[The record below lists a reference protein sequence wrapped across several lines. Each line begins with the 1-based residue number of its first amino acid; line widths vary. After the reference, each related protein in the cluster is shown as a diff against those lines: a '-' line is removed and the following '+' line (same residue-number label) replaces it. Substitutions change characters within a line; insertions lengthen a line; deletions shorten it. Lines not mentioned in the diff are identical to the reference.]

1 VDEIPDIQV
10 DSISIPDNSIDRVS
24 TNIPNV
30 QPITLTLEQPNLIF
44 EIPGCVESHPDSGS
58 NKKLKTDD
66 DRGVQVYC
74 DAGMPSFN
82 PVDYRPEDL
91 QEVPPEPTTPEI
103 NTPKR
108 KRKKKQ
114 QQEEESKEESTSTA
128 DNNNPPLTNPLV
140 PKILPCPR
148 PDDLPVGA
156 IGKYGTKII
165 RGYERDGNQCKVLYE
180 ERGVLEVVNTYTP
193 PPTTLL
199 NTSAIA
205 ITSVIGVT
213 VLGQP
218 LAKML
223 QKQMKGQVKKI
234 SKKITKKLLAIRGKK
249 PKVLS
254 LRERQVE
261 QRSLRK

>member
-1 VDEIPDIQV
+1 MDEIPDIEV
-10 DSISIPDNSIDRVS
+10 DNIFIPSNFIDRVS
-24 TNIPNV
+24 PNIPNV
-30 QPITLTLEQPNLIF
+30 QPVTLNLQQPNLIF
-44 EIPGCVESHPDSGS
+44 EIPGCVEAHPDSGR

-74 DAGMPSFN
+74 DAGMPSYN
-82 PVDYRPEDL
+82 PVDYRPEDIEPTPKATTPKIDTSSRETSTETTPNT
-91 QEVPPEPTTPEI
+91 EVPV
-103 NTPKR
+103 
-108 KRKKKQ
+108 
-114 QQEEESKEESTSTA
+114 S
-128 DNNNPPLTNPLV
+128 PPP
-140 PKILPCPR
+140 PPIPPCPR
-148 PDDLPVGA
+148 PGDLPIGA
-156 IGKYGTKII
+156 VGKYGTKRII
-165 RGYERDGNQCKVLYE
+165 GYERDGNQCKTLYE
-180 ERGVLEVVNTYTP
+180 ERSVLEVVNTYTP

-218 LAKML
+218 IAKML

-254 LRERQVE
+254 LRERQAE
-261 QRSLRK
+261 QRSLKK

>member
-1 VDEIPDIQV
+1 MDEIPDIQV
-10 DSISIPDNSIDRVS
+10 DNIFIPDNSIDRVS
-24 TNIPNV
+24 PNIPSV

-44 EIPGCVESHPDSGS
+44 EIPGCVEAHPDSGN

-82 PVDYRPEDL
+82 PVDYRPENIEEDL
-91 QEVPPEPTTPEI
+91 PEPTTPKI
-103 NTPKR
+103 NPA
-108 KRKKKQ
+108 KQ
-114 QQEEESKEESTSTA
+114 EAKQEQSTSTTE
-128 DNNNPPLTNPLV
+128 NNNPPPTNPLV

-180 ERGVLEVVNTYTP
+180 ERSVLEVVSTYTP

-199 NTSAIA
+199 NTSTIA

-254 LRERQVE
+254 LRERQAE
-261 QRSLRK
+261 QRSLKK

>member
-10 DSISIPDNSIDRVS
+10 DNIFIPDNFIDTIS
-24 TNIPNV
+24 PNIPNV
-30 QPITLTLEQPNLIF
+30 PPVTLSLPAPNLIF
-44 EIPGCVESHPDSGS
+44 EIPGCVEAHPDAGN
-58 NKKLKTDD
+58 NKKLNTDD
-66 DRGVQVYC
+66 DKGVQVYC

-82 PVDYRPEDL
+82 PVTYRPEN
-91 QEVPPEPTTPEI
+91 V
-103 NTPKR
+103 
-108 KRKKKQ
+108 
-114 QQEEESKEESTSTA
+114 KETNNETA
-128 DNNNPPLTNPLV
+128 DNNSPLPPPSPLV

-165 RGYERDGNQCKVLYE
+165 RGYERDGNQCKTLYE
-180 ERGVLEVVNTYTP
+180 ERSVLEVVNTYTP

-205 ITSVIGVT
+205 ITSVVGVT

-218 LAKML
+218 IAKMV
-223 QKQMKGQVKKI
+223 QKQLKGQVKSL
-234 SKKITKKLLAIRGKK
+234 SKKITKKILAIRGKK

-254 LRERQVE
+254 LRERQAE
-261 QRSLRK
+261 QRSLKK

>member
-10 DSISIPDNSIDRVS
+10 DNIFIPDNSIDRVS
-24 TNIPNV
+24 PNIPNV
-30 QPITLTLEQPNLIF
+30 QPVTLNLQQPNLIF

-74 DAGMPSFN
+74 DAGMPSFS
-82 PVDYRPEDL
+82 PVDYRPEDIEEDL
-91 QEVPPEPTTPEI
+91 PEPTTPKIDTSRAETSATETTT
-103 NTPKR
+103 NNETPV
-108 KRKKKQ
+108 
-114 QQEEESKEESTSTA
+114 S
-128 DNNNPPLTNPLV
+128 PPP
-140 PKILPCPR
+140 PPIPPCPR
-148 PDDLPVGA
+148 PDDLPIGA
-156 IGKYGTKII
+156 IGKYGTKRII
-165 RGYERDGNQCKVLYE
+165 GYERDGNQCKVLYE
-180 ERGVLEVVNTYTP
+180 ERSVLEVVNTYTP

-205 ITSVIGVT
+205 VTSVIGVT

-218 LAKML
+218 IAKML

-254 LRERQVE
+254 LRERREE
-261 QRSLRK
+261 QKSLRK

>member
-1 VDEIPDIQV
+1 MDEIPDIQV
-10 DSISIPDNSIDRVS
+10 DNIFIPDNSIDRVS
-24 TNIPNV
+24 PNIPNV

-44 EIPGCVESHPDSGS
+44 EIPGCVEAHPDSGS

-66 DRGVQVYC
+66 DGGVQVYC
-74 DAGMPSFN
+74 DAGMPSYN
-82 PVDYRPEDL
+82 PVDYRPEDIEPTPKATTPKIDTSSSETATSTNTNN
-91 QEVPPEPTTPEI
+91 EVPV
-103 NTPKR
+103 
-108 KRKKKQ
+108 
-114 QQEEESKEESTSTA
+114 S
-128 DNNNPPLTNPLV
+128 PPP
-140 PKILPCPR
+140 PPIPPCPR
-148 PDDLPVGA
+148 PDDLPIGA
-156 IGKYGTKII
+156 IGKYGTKRII
-165 RGYERDGNQCKVLYE
+165 GYERDGNQCKTLYE

-218 LAKML
+218 IAKML

-254 LRERQVE
+254 LRERQAE
-261 QRSLRK
+261 QRSLKK

>member
-1 VDEIPDIQV
+1 MDEIPDIQV
-10 DSISIPDNSIDRVS
+10 DNIFIPDNSIDRVS
-24 TNIPNV
+24 PNIPNV

-44 EIPGCVESHPDSGS
+44 EIPGCVEAHPDSGS

-74 DAGMPSFN
+74 DAGMPSYN
-82 PVDYRPEDL
+82 PVDYRPEDI
-91 QEVPPEPTTPEI
+91 EPTPKAT
-103 NTPKR
+103 TPKIDTS
-108 KRKKKQ
+108 
-114 QQEEESKEESTSTA
+114 SKETSTTETKT
-128 DNNNPPLTNPLV
+128 NNETPVSPPP
-140 PKILPCPR
+140 PPIPPCPR
-148 PDDLPVGA
+148 PDDLPIGA

-165 RGYERDGNQCKVLYE
+165 RGYKRDGNQCKTLYE

-213 VLGQP
+213 LLGQP
-218 LAKML
+218 LAKFV
-223 QKQMKGQVKKI
+223 QKQMKGQVKSF
-234 SKKITKKLLAIRGKK
+234 SKKITKKILAIRGKK

-254 LRERQVE
+254 LSQRRKD

>member
-1 VDEIPDIQV
+1 MDEIPDIQI

-24 TNIPNV
+24 PNIPNV

-44 EIPGCVESHPDSGS
+44 EIPGCVESHPDSGN

-82 PVDYRPEDL
+82 PVDYRPENIEEDL
-91 QEVPPEPTTPEI
+91 PEPTTPKI
-103 NTPKR
+103 NPA
-108 KRKKKQ
+108 KQ
-114 QQEEESKEESTSTA
+114 EAKQEQSTSTT
-128 DNNNPPLTNPLV
+128 DNNNPPPTNPLV

-205 ITSVIGVT
+205 ITSVVGVT

-218 LAKML
+218 IAKMV
-223 QKQMKGQVKKI
+223 QKQLKGQVKSL
-234 SKKITKKLLAIRGKK
+234 SKKITKKILAIRGKK

-254 LRERQVE
+254 LRERQAE

>member
-1 VDEIPDIQV
+1 
-10 DSISIPDNSIDRVS
+10 
-24 TNIPNV
+24 
-30 QPITLTLEQPNLIF
+30 
-44 EIPGCVESHPDSGS
+44 
-58 NKKLKTDD
+58 
-66 DRGVQVYC
+66 
-74 DAGMPSFN
+74 MPSFN

-91 QEVPPEPTTPEI
+91 QEVPLEPTTPKI
-103 NTPKR
+103 NTQ
-108 KRKKKQ
+108 RKKKKQ
-114 QQEEESKEESTSTA
+114 EESKEESTSTT
-128 DNNNPPLTNPLV
+128 DNNNPPPTNPLV

-205 ITSVIGVT
+205 ITSVVGVT

-218 LAKML
+218 IAKLL
-223 QKQMKGQVKKI
+223 QKQMKGQIKKI
-234 SKKITKKLLAIRGKK
+234 SKKITKKILAIRGKK
-249 PKVLS
+249 PKILS
-254 LRERQVE
+254 LSQRRKE

>member
-1 VDEIPDIQV
+1 MDEIPDIQV
-10 DSISIPDNSIDRVS
+10 DNIFIPDNSIDRVS
-24 TNIPNV
+24 PNIPNV
-30 QPITLTLEQPNLIF
+30 QPVTLNLQQPNLIF
-44 EIPGCVESHPDSGS
+44 EIPGCVESHPDSGN

-82 PVDYRPEDL
+82 PVDYRPENIEEDL
-91 QEVPPEPTTPEI
+91 PEPTTPKI
-103 NTPKR
+103 NPAKR
-108 KRKKKQ
+108 EAKQ
-114 QQEEESKEESTSTA
+114 EQSTSTTE
-128 DNNNPPLTNPLV
+128 NNNPPPTNPLV

-205 ITSVIGVT
+205 VTSVIGVT

-218 LAKML
+218 IAKML

-261 QRSLRK
+261 QRSLKK

>member
-1 VDEIPDIQV
+1 MDEIPDIQV
-10 DSISIPDNSIDRVS
+10 DSISIPDNSINKVS

-44 EIPGCVESHPDSGS
+44 EIPGCVEAHPDSGS

-74 DAGMPSFN
+74 DAGMPSYN

-91 QEVPPEPTTPEI
+91 EPVPEPTTPKV
-103 NTPKR
+103 NTTRQK
-108 KRKKKQ
+108 KKKQ
-114 QQEEESKEESTSTA
+114 NQEEDSKEESTSTA
-128 DNNNPPLTNPLV
+128 DNNNPPPTNPLV

-165 RGYERDGNQCKVLYE
+165 RGYEQNGNQCKTLYE

-205 ITSVIGVT
+205 ITSVVGVT

-218 LAKML
+218 IAKLL
-223 QKQMKGQVKKI
+223 QKQMKGQIKKI
-234 SKKITKKLLAIRGKK
+234 SKKITKKLLALRGKK

-254 LRERQVE
+254 VSQRRKE
-261 QRSLRK
+261 QRSLKK

>member
-1 VDEIPDIQV
+1 MDEIPDIQV
-10 DSISIPDNSIDRVS
+10 DSISIPDNSIDTVS

-30 QPITLTLEQPNLIF
+30 QPVTLNLQPPNLIF
-44 EIPGCVESHPDSGS
+44 EIPGCVEAHPDSGN

-82 PVDYRPEDL
+82 PVDYRPENIEEDL
-91 QEVPPEPTTPEI
+91 PEPTTPKI
-103 NTPKR
+103 NPAK
-108 KRKKKQ
+108 
-114 QQEEESKEESTSTA
+114 QEEKKEQSTSTT
-128 DNNNPPLTNPLV
+128 DNNNPPPTNPLV

-180 ERGVLEVVNTYTP
+180 ERSVLEVVNTYTP

-199 NTSAIA
+199 NTSTIA

-249 PKVLS
+249 PKALS
-254 LRERQVE
+254 LRERQAE
-261 QRSLRK
+261 QRNLRK

>member
-1 VDEIPDIQV
+1 MDEIPDIQI

-24 TNIPNV
+24 PNIPNV

-44 EIPGCVESHPDSGS
+44 EIPGCVESHPDSGN

-82 PVDYRPEDL
+82 PVDYRPENIEEDL
-91 QEVPPEPTTPEI
+91 PEPTTPKI
-103 NTPKR
+103 NPA
-108 KRKKKQ
+108 KQ
-114 QQEEESKEESTSTA
+114 EAKQEQSTSTTE
-128 DNNNPPLTNPLV
+128 NNNPPPQNPLV

-205 ITSVIGVT
+205 VTSVIGVT

-218 LAKML
+218 IAKML

-254 LRERQVE
+254 LRERQAE
-261 QRSLRK
+261 QRGLKK

>member
-10 DSISIPDNSIDRVS
+10 DSISIPDNSIDKVS

-30 QPITLTLEQPNLIF
+30 QPVTLNLEQPNLIF
-44 EIPGCVESHPDSGS
+44 EIPGCVEAHPDSGS

-74 DAGMPSFN
+74 DAGMPSYN
-82 PVDYRPEDL
+82 PVDYRPEDIK
-91 QEVPPEPTTPEI
+91 EVPQPTTPKT
-103 NTPKR
+103 NSK
-108 KRKKKQ
+108 
-114 QQEEESKEESTSTA
+114 KEEKLNSKTDNTSPPF
-128 DNNNPPLTNPLV
+128 NPPP
-140 PKILPCPR
+140 PPIPPCPR
-148 PDDLPVGA
+148 PDDLPIGA
-156 IGKYGTKII
+156 IGKYGTKRII
-165 RGYERDGNQCKVLYE
+165 GYERDGNQCKTLYE

-205 ITSVIGVT
+205 VTSVIGVT

-218 LAKML
+218 IAKLL
-223 QKQMKGQVKKI
+223 QKQMKGQIKKI
-234 SKKITKKLLAIRGKK
+234 SKKITKKLLALRGKK

-254 LRERQVE
+254 LSERRKE
-261 QRSLRK
+261 QKSLRK

>member
-1 VDEIPDIQV
+1 MDEIPDIQV
-10 DSISIPDNSIDRVS
+10 DNIFIPDNSIDRVS

-30 QPITLTLEQPNLIF
+30 QPVTLNLQQPNLIF
-44 EIPGCVESHPDSGS
+44 EIPGCVEAHPDSGN

-74 DAGMPSFN
+74 DAGMPSYN
-82 PVDYRPEDL
+82 PVDYRPEDIEPTPKATTPKIDTSSRETSTETTTNN
-91 QEVPPEPTTPEI
+91 EVPV
-103 NTPKR
+103 
-108 KRKKKQ
+108 
-114 QQEEESKEESTSTA
+114 
-128 DNNNPPLTNPLV
+128 NPPP
-140 PKILPCPR
+140 PPIPPCPR
-148 PDDLPVGA
+148 PGDLPIGA
-156 IGKYGTKII
+156 VGKYGTKRII
-165 RGYERDGNQCKVLYE
+165 GYERDGNQCKTLYE
-180 ERGVLEVVNTYTP
+180 ERSVLEVVNTYTP

-254 LRERQVE
+254 LRERRAE

>member
-24 TNIPNV
+24 PNIPNV
-30 QPITLTLEQPNLIF
+30 QPVTLNLQQPNLIF
-44 EIPGCVESHPDSGS
+44 EIPGCVESHPDSGN

-82 PVDYRPEDL
+82 PVDYRPENIEEDL
-91 QEVPPEPTTPEI
+91 PEPTTPKI
-103 NTPKR
+103 NPAK
-108 KRKKKQ
+108 
-114 QQEEESKEESTSTA
+114 QEEKKEQSTSTTE
-128 DNNNPPLTNPLV
+128 NNNPPPTNPLV

-218 LAKML
+218 IAKML

-254 LRERQVE
+254 LRERREE
-261 QRSLRK
+261 QKSLRK

>member
-1 VDEIPDIQV
+1 MDEIPDIQV
-10 DSISIPDNSIDRVS
+10 DNIFIPSNFIDRVS
-24 TNIPNV
+24 ANIPNV
-30 QPITLTLEQPNLIF
+30 QPVTLDLQQPNLIF
-44 EIPGCVESHPDSGS
+44 EIPGCVEAHPDSGN

-66 DRGVQVYC
+66 NRGVQVFC

-91 QEVPPEPTTPEI
+91 EPVPEPTTPKVD
-103 NTPKR
+103 TTR
-108 KRKKKQ
+108 RKKKKQ
-114 QQEEESKEESTSTA
+114 KKEEEESKEESTSTA
-128 DNNNPPLTNPLV
+128 DNNNPPPTNPLV

-165 RGYERDGNQCKVLYE
+165 RGYERNGNQCKTLYE
-180 ERGVLEVVNTYTP
+180 ERSVLEVVNTYTP

-205 ITSVIGVT
+205 ITSVVGVT

-218 LAKML
+218 IAKML
-223 QKQMKGQVKKI
+223 QKQMKGQIKKI

-254 LRERQVE
+254 VSQRRKE

>member
-1 VDEIPDIQV
+1 MDEIPDIEV
-10 DSISIPDNSIDRVS
+10 DNIFIPSNFIDRVS

-30 QPITLTLEQPNLIF
+30 QPITLQLQAPSLIF
-44 EIPGCVESHPDSGS
+44 EIPGCVEAHPDSGS

-82 PVDYRPEDL
+82 PVDYRPEDI
-91 QEVPPEPTTPEI
+91 EPTPKAT
-103 NTPKR
+103 TPKINSA
-108 KRKKKQ
+108 KR
-114 QQEEESKEESTSTA
+114 EEKKEESTSTE
-128 DNNNPPLTNPLV
+128 DNNNPPPKNPLV

-180 ERGVLEVVNTYTP
+180 ERTLLEVVNTYTP

-205 ITSVIGVT
+205 IGSVIGVT
-213 VLGQP
+213 LLGQP
-218 LAKML
+218 LAKFV
-223 QKQMKGQVKKI
+223 QKQMKGQVKSF
-234 SKKITKKLLAIRGKK
+234 SKKITKKILAIRGKK
-249 PKVLS
+249 AKVLS
-254 LRERQVE
+254 LRERQAE
-261 QRSLRK
+261 QRSLKK

>member
-1 VDEIPDIQV
+1 MDEIPDIQI
-10 DSISIPDNSIDRVS
+10 DNIFIPDNSIDRVS

-44 EIPGCVESHPDSGS
+44 EIPGCVEAHPDSGN

-82 PVDYRPEDL
+82 PVDYRPEDIE
-91 QEVPPEPTTPEI
+91 EVPQPTTPKI
-103 NTPKR
+103 NSAK
-108 KRKKKQ
+108 
-114 QQEEESKEESTSTA
+114 QEEKKEQSTSTT
-128 DNNNPPLTNPLV
+128 DNNNPPPTNPLV

-165 RGYERDGNQCKVLYE
+165 RGYERDGNQCKTLYE
-180 ERGVLEVVNTYTP
+180 ERSVLEVVNTYTP
-193 PPTTLL
+193 PPSSILGTGLIA
-199 NTSAIA
+199 TS
-205 ITSVIGVT
+205 SVVMVVT
-213 VLGQP
+213 IGQP
-218 LAKML
+218 LAQWL
-223 QKQMKGQVKKI
+223 QGKI
-234 SKKITKKLLAIRGKK
+234 KSQTKSLSKKVTKKLLAIRGKK

-254 LRERQVE
+254 VSQRRKE
-261 QRSLRK
+261 QRSLKK

>member
-1 VDEIPDIQV
+1 MDEIPDIQV
-10 DSISIPDNSIDRVS
+10 DNIFIPDNFIDTIS
-24 TNIPNV
+24 PNIPNV
-30 QPITLTLEQPNLIF
+30 KPVTLSLPAPNLIF
-44 EIPGCVESHPDSGS
+44 EIPGCVEAHPDSGS

-74 DAGMPSFN
+74 DAGMPSYN
-82 PVDYRPEDL
+82 PVDYRPEDI
-91 QEVPPEPTTPEI
+91 EPTPKAT
-103 NTPKR
+103 TPKIDTSSR
-108 KRKKKQ
+108 Q
-114 QQEEESKEESTSTA
+114 STSTT
-128 DNNNPPLTNPLV
+128 DNNNPPPTNPLV

-205 ITSVIGVT
+205 ITSVVGVT

-218 LAKML
+218 IAKLL
-223 QKQMKGQVKKI
+223 QKQMKGQIKKI

-249 PKVLS
+249 PKILS
-254 LRERQVE
+254 LSQRRKE

>member
-1 VDEIPDIQV
+1 MDEIPDIQV
-10 DSISIPDNSIDRVS
+10 GSISIPDNTINTPTVRVPQ
-24 TNIPNV
+24 TTPV
-30 QPITLTLEQPNLIF
+30 TLQLQEPNLIF
-44 EIPGCVESHPDSGS
+44 EIPGCVEAHPDSGN
-58 NKKLKTDD
+58 NKKLRTDD

-82 PVDYRPEDL
+82 PVDYRPEDI
-91 QEVPPEPTTPEI
+91 EPVPQPI
-103 NTPKR
+103 TPKVNTS
-108 KRKKKQ
+108 KATDK
-114 QQEEESKEESTSTA
+114 KEESNLQET
-128 DNNNPPLTNPLV
+128 NNDASAAIPNVQIPN
-140 PKILPCPR
+140 ILPCPR
-148 PDDLPVGA
+148 PDDLPIGA

-165 RGYERDGNQCKVLYE
+165 RGNKRDGNQCKTLYE

-213 VLGQP
+213 LLGQP
-218 LAKML
+218 LAKFV
-223 QKQMKGQVKKI
+223 QKQMKGQVKSF
-234 SKKITKKLLAIRGKK
+234 SKKITKKILAIRGKE

-261 QRSLRK
+261 QRNLRK

>member
-1 VDEIPDIQV
+1 MDEIPDIQV
-10 DSISIPDNSIDRVS
+10 DSIFIPDNFIDRVS
-24 TNIPNV
+24 PNIPNV

-44 EIPGCVESHPDSGS
+44 EIPGCVEAHPDSGN
-58 NKKLKTDD
+58 NKKLRTDD

-82 PVDYRPEDL
+82 PVDYRPEDIE
-91 QEVPPEPTTPEI
+91 EVPQPTTPKI
-103 NTPKR
+103 NSTK
-108 KRKKKQ
+108 
-114 QQEEESKEESTSTA
+114 QEEKKEQSTSKT
-128 DNNNPPLTNPLV
+128 DNNNPPPTNPLV

-165 RGYERDGNQCKVLYE
+165 RGYERDGNQCKTLYE

-205 ITSVIGVT
+205 VTSVIGVT

-218 LAKML
+218 IAKML

-249 PKVLS
+249 PKILS
-254 LRERQVE
+254 LSQRRKE
-261 QRSLRK
+261 QRSLKK

>member
-1 VDEIPDIQV
+1 MDEIPDIQV

-24 TNIPNV
+24 PNIPNV

-44 EIPGCVESHPDSGS
+44 EIPGCVESHPDSGN

-82 PVDYRPEDL
+82 PVDYRPENIEEDL
-91 QEVPPEPTTPEI
+91 PEPTTPKI
-103 NTPKR
+103 NPA
-108 KRKKKQ
+108 KQ
-114 QQEEESKEESTSTA
+114 EAKQEQSTSTT
-128 DNNNPPLTNPLV
+128 DNNNPPPTNPLV

-218 LAKML
+218 IAKML

-254 LRERQVE
+254 LRERQAE
-261 QRSLRK
+261 QRGLKK

>member
-1 VDEIPDIQV
+1 MDEIPDIQV
-10 DSISIPDNSIDRVS
+10 DSIFIPDNSIDRVS
-24 TNIPNV
+24 PNIPNV

-44 EIPGCVESHPDSGS
+44 EIPGCVEAHPDSGS

-74 DAGMPSFN
+74 DAGMPSYN
-82 PVDYRPEDL
+82 PVDYRPEDIEPVPQATTPKVNTDKKDNSNL
-91 QEVPPEPTTPEI
+91 QETDTDA
-103 NTPKR
+103 
-108 KRKKKQ
+108 
-114 QQEEESKEESTSTA
+114 STA
-128 DNNNPPLTNPLV
+128 IPNVQIPN
-140 PKILPCPR
+140 ILPCPR
-148 PDDLPVGA
+148 PDDLPIGA

-165 RGYERDGNQCKVLYE
+165 RGYKRDGNQCKTLYE

-213 VLGQP
+213 LLGQP
-218 LAKML
+218 LAKFV
-223 QKQMKGQVKKI
+223 QKQMKGQVKSF
-234 SKKITKKLLAIRGKK
+234 SKKITKKILAIRGKK

-254 LRERQVE
+254 LSQRRKD

>member
-1 VDEIPDIQV
+1 MDEIPDIQV
-10 DSISIPDNSIDRVS
+10 DNIFIPDNSIDRVS
-24 TNIPNV
+24 PNIPNV
-30 QPITLTLEQPNLIF
+30 QPVTLNLQQPNLIF

-74 DAGMPSFN
+74 DAGMPSFS
-82 PVDYRPEDL
+82 PVDYRPEDIEEDL
-91 QEVPPEPTTPEI
+91 PEPTTPKIDTSRAETSATETTT
-103 NTPKR
+103 NNETPV
-108 KRKKKQ
+108 
-114 QQEEESKEESTSTA
+114 S
-128 DNNNPPLTNPLV
+128 PPP
-140 PKILPCPR
+140 PPIPPCPR
-148 PDDLPVGA
+148 PDDLPIGA
-156 IGKYGTKII
+156 IGKYGTKRII
-165 RGYERDGNQCKVLYE
+165 GYERDGNQCKVLYE
-180 ERGVLEVVNTYTP
+180 ERSVLEVVNTYTP

-205 ITSVIGVT
+205 VTSVIGVT

-218 LAKML
+218 IAKML

-254 LRERQVE
+254 LRERREE
-261 QRSLRK
+261 QKSLRK

>member
-1 VDEIPDIQV
+1 MDEIPDIQV
-10 DSISIPDNSIDRVS
+10 DNIFIPDNSIDRVS
-24 TNIPNV
+24 PNIPNV
-30 QPITLTLEQPNLIF
+30 QPVTLNLQQPNLIF
-44 EIPGCVESHPDSGS
+44 EIPGCVEAHPDSGN

-82 PVDYRPEDL
+82 PVDYRPEDI
-91 QEVPPEPTTPEI
+91 EETPKAPTTPKIDTSRTE
-103 NTPKR
+103 T
-108 KRKKKQ
+108 
-114 QQEEESKEESTSTA
+114 STSTNT
-128 DNNNPPLTNPLV
+128 NNETPVSPPP
-140 PKILPCPR
+140 PPIPPCPR
-148 PDDLPVGA
+148 PGDLPIGA
-156 IGKYGTKII
+156 VGKYGTKRII
-165 RGYERDGNQCKVLYE
+165 GYERDGNQCKVLYE
-180 ERGVLEVVNTYTP
+180 ERSVLEVVNTYTP

-205 ITSVIGVT
+205 VTSVIGVT

-218 LAKML
+218 IAKML

-254 LRERQVE
+254 LRERQAE
-261 QRSLRK
+261 QRSLKK